1 MEDSDE
7 ATVQYEVDEQDDT
20 EAIDDDSSDDSSDD
34 LRAAYRSARESNVT
48 SDDMADAD
56 DNTIKHNRSYIDEIH
71 VHVLPLVCK
80 NNNRQ

>member
-34 LRAAYRSARESNVT
+34 LRAAYMSTRESNVT

-56 DNTIKHNRSYIDEIH
+56 VNTIKHDSSYID
-71 VHVLPLVCK
+71 
-80 NNNRQ
+80 